1 MFGRRNQ
8 FLVLPGKETGLPCV
22 ISSVSIEPY
31 VTLVLAM
38 RFLHFSRTFCLFI
51 PYSSENKQLTFP
63 YASFTDWFSR

>member
-8 FLVLPGKETGLPCV
+8 FLVLPGKETGSSGV
-22 ISSVSIEPY
+22 ISSVSIEPF

-38 RFLHFSRTFCLFI
+38 KFLNFSHTFYLFI
-51 PYSSENKQLTFP
+51 PYISENKQLTSP